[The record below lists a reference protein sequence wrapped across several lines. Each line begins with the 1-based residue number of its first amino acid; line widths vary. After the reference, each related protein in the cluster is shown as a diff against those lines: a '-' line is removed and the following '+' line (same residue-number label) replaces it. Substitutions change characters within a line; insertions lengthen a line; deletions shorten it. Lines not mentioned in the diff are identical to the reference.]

1 MDPYLVLRVRRECTR
16 KEVKDIFRA
25 KVQLNH
31 PDHGGDEKQFI
42 RLCTA
47 YKMILSDLD
56 ALADGNDAAARSAKG
71 VKPSE
76 AEASRPDPEPHVD
89 PYLKLFRRVS
99 RRSSAGKTQKRVN
112 SPRAGSRA
120 RKGAIIGGL
129 VVAALFLVVVLT
141 VAVTDEEPLPLPS
154 AVRPISPRPFA
165 PARLQLDNN
174 DLRRPTESHK
184 SESEDAVRRTEA
196 LRGQKKTGAARASD
210 FQSLQGL
217 KFDST
222 P

>member
-56 ALADGNDAAARSAKG
+56 ALADGNDAAARSKG

-99 RRSSAGKTQKRVN
+99 RRSSAGKTQKRWDSGRVVL
-112 SPRAGSRA
+112 RA

-129 VVAALFLVVVLT
+129 VVAALFLIEVLT
-141 VAVTDEEPLPLPS
+141 VALNDEEPVPLPS
-154 AVRPISPRPFA
+154 AVRPIGPRPFS
-165 PARLQLDNN
+165 PARLQVDND

-184 SESEDAVRRTEA
+184 NESEDALRRTEA
-196 LRGQKKTGAARASD
+196 LRSQKKAGAARASD
-210 FQSLQGL
+210 FQSLRGL